1 MQTYCII
8 LAAGNSKRFGDNKDK
23 LFANIYGAPLI
34 FFTLTNILKVFNK
47 NEIFI
52 VINKN
57 LSTKHQSFLKRF
69 TDNKLIYGGNSRFKS
84 LKNAIRYFEKDVN
97 LLIHDAARPN
107 IKKNLIKQIK
117 NEIENSN
124 VYSVIPYTLITDTLK
139 NKKLNKYNSVQRSNF
154 INTQTPQALKLDKN
168 SKKIILSTKTNVTDE
183 SEIFD
188 KSNLKIKYLLGS
200 NTNIKATNKDD
211 LSLINNL
218 LGHSIKIGNA
228 FDIHR
233 ISKGQFLSLGGIKFK
248 SNYSLIGHSDGDV
261 VIHSIIDVL
270 LGALGKKD
278 IGYYFP
284 SSNKIYK
291 NINSV
296 ILLNE
301 IYKKFNLKNIL
312 ILNLDITIISE
323 VVRLEKHKSLIRKN
337 VSKLLNCP
345 VSKIN
350 IKAKSSDQIGII
362 GKSKG
367 IACMASIL
375 IYK

>member
-8 LAAGNSKRFGDNKDK
+8 LAAGNSKRFSDNENK
-23 LFANIYGAPLI
+23 LFSKIYDTPLI
-34 FFTLTNILKVFNK
+34 FFTLSNILKVFNK
-47 NEIFI
+47 KEVFI

-57 LSTKHQSFLKRF
+57 LSKKHQFFLKKF
-69 TDNKLIYGGNSRFKS
+69 TENKLIYGGSSRFKS
-84 LKNAIRYFEKDVN
+84 LKKAIQYFKNDVN

-107 IKKNLIKQIK
+107 IEKGLIKKIK
-117 NEIENSN
+117 KEIENSN
-124 VYSVIPYTLITDTLK
+124 SYSVVPYTLITDTLK
-139 NKKLNKYNSVQRSNF
+139 NKKLNKYSSVKRSQF
-154 INTQTPQALKLDKN
+154 INTQTPQALKLDKTT
-168 SKKIILSTKTNVTDE
+168 KKIISSLQKNVMDE

-188 KSNLKIKYLLGS
+188 KSNLKIKYLSGS
-200 NTNIKATNKDD
+200 NTNIKVTDKND
-211 LSLINNL
+211 LILMKHL

-228 FDIHR
+228 FDIHK
-233 ISKGQFLSLGGIKFK
+233 ISKGKYLSLGGIKFK

-278 IGYYFP
+278 IGHYFP
-284 SSNKIYK
+284 SSKKIYK
-291 NINSV
+291 NINSI

-301 IYKKFNLKNIL
+301 IYKKFNLKSIL

-323 VVRLEKHKSLIRKN
+323 VIRLEKYKSLIRKN
-337 VSKLLNCP
+337 ISKLLNCP

>member
-8 LAAGNSKRFGDNKDK
+8 LAAGNSKRFSNSKNK
-23 LFANIYGAPLI
+23 LFSNILGSPLI
-34 FFTLTNILKVFNK
+34 FFTLTNILKIFNK
-47 NEIFI
+47 NEVFI

-57 LSTKHQSFLKRF
+57 LPKKEQSFLKTFTQNNLIFGGKTRF
-69 TDNKLIYGGNSRFKS
+69 AS
-84 LKNAIRYFEKDVN
+84 LKNAIQYFENDVN

-107 IKKNLIKQIK
+107 INKNLIKKIK
-117 NEIENSN
+117 NEIENDN
-124 VYSVIPYTLITDTLK
+124 MYSVIPYTNITDTLK
-139 NKKLNKYNSVQRSNF
+139 NKKLNKYHSVKRSQF
-154 INTQTPQALKLDKN
+154 INTQTPQALKLNKT
-168 SKKIILSTKTNVTDE
+168 SRKIILSISNNLTDE

-188 KSNLKIKYLLGS
+188 NSKLKIKYLLGS
-200 NTNIKATNKDD
+200 NTNIKVTNKED
-211 LSLINNL
+211 LILIKKL
-218 LGHSIKIGNA
+218 LGHSTRIGNA
-228 FDIHR
+228 FDIHK
-233 ISKGQFLSLGGIKFK
+233 ISKGKFLSLGGIKFK
-248 SNYSLIGHSDGDV
+248 SKYSLIGHSDGDV

-270 LGALGKKD
+270 LGAIGKKD

-284 SSNKIYK
+284 SSNKLYK
-291 NINSV
+291 NIDSV
-296 ILLNE
+296 VLLNE

-323 VVRLEKHKSLIRKN
+323 AIRLEKYKNLIKRN

-345 VSKIN
+345 ISRVN
-350 IKAKSSDQIGII
+350 IKAKSSDQIGVI

>member
-8 LAAGNSKRFGDNKDK
+8 LAAGNNKRFSNTENK
-23 LFANIYGAPLI
+23 LFANIYGSPLI
-34 FFTLTNILKVFNK
+34 FFTLTNILKIFNK
-47 NEIFI
+47 NEIYI

-57 LSTKHQSFLKRF
+57 LPKKQQSFLKKF
-69 TDNKLIYGGNSRFKS
+69 TQNNLIIGGKSRFES
-84 LKNAIRYFEKDVN
+84 LKNAIHCFEKDVN

-107 IKKNLIKQIK
+107 INKNLIKKIK
-117 NEIENSN
+117 NEIESDNT
-124 VYSVIPYTLITDTLK
+124 YSVVPYTHITDTLK
-139 NKKLNKYNSVQRSNF
+139 NKQINKYYSVKRSQF
-154 INTQTPQALKLDKN
+154 INTQTPQALKLNKV
-168 SKKIILSTKTNVTDE
+168 SRKIISSTHKDVTDE

-188 KSNLKIKYLLGS
+188 KFSLKTKYLLGS
-200 NTNIKATNKDD
+200 NTNIKVTNKDD
-211 LSLINNL
+211 LNLIKKL

-228 FDIHR
+228 FDIHK
-233 ISKGQFLSLGGIKFK
+233 ISKGNLLSLGGIKFK
-248 SNYSLIGHSDGDV
+248 SKYSLVGHSDGDV

-270 LGALGKKD
+270 LGAIGKKD

-284 SSNKIYK
+284 SSNKLYK
-291 NINSV
+291 NIDSV

-301 IYKKFNLKNIL
+301 IYKRFNLKNIL
-312 ILNLDITIISE
+312 ILNLDITVISE
-323 VVRLEKHKSLIRKN
+323 AIRLEKYKSSIRKN

-345 VSKIN
+345 LTNVN

>member
-8 LAAGNSKRFGDNKDK
+8 LAAGNSKRFSDNEDK
-23 LFANIYGAPLI
+23 LFSSINGAPLI

-47 NEIFI
+47 NKILI
-52 VINKN
+52 VINKT
-57 LSTKHQSFLKRF
+57 LSKKNQSFLKDF
-69 TDNKLIYGGNSRFKS
+69 TENELIYGGKSRFKS
-84 LKNAIRYFEKDVN
+84 LKNAIKFFENDVN

-107 IKKNLIKQIK
+107 IKKDLIKKIK
-117 NEIENSN
+117 NEIENIN
-124 VYSVIPYTLITDTLK
+124 VHSVIPYTLISDTLK
-139 NKKLNKYNSVQRSNF
+139 NKKFNKYHSVKRSQF
-154 INTQTPQALKLDKN
+154 INTQTPQALKLDKF
-168 SKKIILSTKTNVTDE
+168 SKRIISSTQTDFTDE

-200 NTNIKATNKDD
+200 NANIKVTNKDD
-211 LSLINNL
+211 LSIIKNL

-233 ISKGQFLSLGGIKFK
+233 ISKGKFLSLGGIKFK

-261 VIHSIIDVL
+261 VIHAIIDVL

-284 SSNKIYK
+284 SSNKKYK
-291 NINSV
+291 DINSV
-296 ILLNE
+296 ILLDE
-301 IYKKFNLKNIL
+301 IYKRFNLKNIL

-323 VVRLEKHKSLIRKN
+323 VIRLENYKTLIRKN

-345 VSKIN
+345 ASRIS

>member
-8 LAAGNSKRFGDNKDK
+8 LAAGNSKRFSETENK
-23 LFANIYGAPLI
+23 LFSNIYGAPLI
-34 FFTLTNILKVFNK
+34 FFTLTNILKIFNK
-47 NEIFI
+47 NEIYI

-57 LSTKHQSFLKRF
+57 LPKNQQSFLKTF
-69 TDNKLIYGGNSRFKS
+69 TQNNLIFGGKSRFES
-84 LKNAIRYFEKDVN
+84 LKNAIQYFEKDVN

-107 IKKNLIKQIK
+107 INKNLIKKIK
-117 NEIENSN
+117 NEIESHNA
-124 VYSVIPYTLITDTLK
+124 YSVVPYTNITDTLK
-139 NKKLNKYNSVQRSNF
+139 NKKLKKYHTVKRSQF
-154 INTQTPQALKLDKN
+154 INTQTPQALKLNKV
-168 SKKIILSTKTNVTDE
+168 SRKIISSTHINVTDE

-188 KSNLKIKYLLGS
+188 KFKLKTKYLLGS
-200 NTNIKATNKDD
+200 NTNIKVTNKDD
-211 LSLINNL
+211 LNLIKKL

-228 FDIHR
+228 FDIHK
-233 ISKGQFLSLGGIKFK
+233 ISKGKLLSLGGIKFK
-248 SNYSLIGHSDGDV
+248 SKYSLVGHSDGDV

-270 LGALGKKD
+270 LGAIGKKD

-284 SSNKIYK
+284 SSNKLYK
-291 NINSV
+291 NIDSV

-301 IYKKFNLKNIL
+301 IYKRFNLKNVL

-323 VVRLEKHKSLIRKN
+323 VIRLENYKGSIRKN
-337 VSKLLNCP
+337 ISKLLNCP
-345 VSKIN
+345 LSRVN

-367 IACMASIL
+367 IACIASIL

>member
-8 LAAGNSKRFGDNKDK
+8 LAAGNSKRFSNSENK
-23 LFANIYGAPLI
+23 LFSNIYGSPLI
-34 FFTLTNILKVFNK
+34 FFTLTNILKIFNK
-47 NEIFI
+47 NEVYI
-52 VINKN
+52 VVNKN
-57 LSTKHQSFLKRF
+57 LPKKQQSFLKTF
-69 TDNKLIYGGNSRFKS
+69 TQNNLIFGGKSRFES
-84 LKNAIRYFEKDVN
+84 LKNAIQCFEKDVN

-107 IKKNLIKQIK
+107 INKNLIKKIK
-117 NEIENSN
+117 NEIESDKT
-124 VYSVIPYTLITDTLK
+124 YSVVPYTNITDTLK
-139 NKKLNKYNSVQRSNF
+139 NKKFNKYHSVKRSQF
-154 INTQTPQALKLDKN
+154 INTQTPQALKLNKI
-168 SKKIILSTKTNVTDE
+168 SRKIISSTQQNVTDE

-188 KSNLKIKYLLGS
+188 KFKLKTKYLLGS
-200 NTNIKATNKDD
+200 NTNIKVTNKDD
-211 LSLINNL
+211 LSLIKKL

-228 FDIHR
+228 FDIHK
-233 ISKGQFLSLGGIKFK
+233 ISKGKLLSLGGIKFK

-284 SSNKIYK
+284 SSNKLYK
-291 NINSV
+291 NIDSV
-296 ILLNE
+296 ILLDE

-323 VVRLEKHKSLIRKN
+323 AIRLEKYKSSIRKN

-345 VSKIN
+345 LSRVN

>member
-8 LAAGNSKRFGDNKDK
+8 LAAGNSKRFSNSQNK
-23 LFANIYGAPLI
+23 LFSNIYGAPLI

-47 NEIFI
+47 NELFI
-52 VINKN
+52 VINRN
-57 LSTKHQSFLKRF
+57 LSKKHQSFLNKF
-69 TDNKLIYGGNSRFKS
+69 TENKLIFGGRSRFES
-84 LKNAIRYFEKDVN
+84 LKNAIKYFEKDVN

-107 IKKNLIKQIK
+107 INKDLIKKIK
-117 NEIENSN
+117 NKIENN
-124 VYSVIPYTLITDTLK
+124 NIHSVIPCTHITDTLK
-139 NKKLNKYNSVQRSNF
+139 NKKLNKYHSVNRSQF
-154 INTQTPQALKLDKN
+154 INTQTPQALKLNKT
-168 SKKIILSTKTNVTDE
+168 SRKLILSKSNNITDE

-188 KSNLKIKYLLGS
+188 NSKLKIKYLLGS
-200 NTNIKATNKDD
+200 NTNIKVTNKED
-211 LSLINNL
+211 LILIKKL
-218 LGHSIKIGNA
+218 LGNSIRIGNA
-228 FDIHR
+228 FDIHK
-233 ISKGQFLSLGGIKFK
+233 ISKGKFLSLGGIKFK
-248 SNYSLIGHSDGDV
+248 SKYSLVGHSDGDV

-270 LGALGKKD
+270 LGSIGKKD

-284 SSNKIYK
+284 SSNKLYK

-301 IYKKFNLKNIL
+301 IYRKFNLKNVL

-323 VVRLEKHKSLIRKN
+323 AIRLEKYKSSIRKN

-345 VSKIN
+345 VSRVN

-375 IYK
+375 IFK

>member
-8 LAAGNSKRFGDNKDK
+8 LAAGNSKRFSNNIDK
-23 LFANIYGAPLI
+23 LFSNIYGAPLI

-52 VINKN
+52 VINEN
-57 LSTKHQSFLKRF
+57 LSTKHQSFLRRF

-84 LKNAIRYFEKDVN
+84 LKNAIRYFKKDVN

-117 NEIENSN
+117 NEIENSKT
-124 VYSVIPYTLITDTLK
+124 YSVIPYTLITDTLK
-139 NKKLNKYNSVQRSNF
+139 NRKLNKYKSVQRSNF
-154 INTQTPQALKLDKN
+154 INTQTPQALKLDKI

-200 NTNIKATNKDD
+200 NTNIKVTNKDD

-228 FDIHR
+228 FDIHK

-278 IGYYFP
+278 IGHYFP

-291 NINSV
+291 NISSI

-312 ILNLDITIISE
+312 ILNLDITIITE
-323 VVRLEKHKSLIRKN
+323 AVRLEKYKSLIRKN

-350 IKAKSSDQIGII
+350 IKAKSSDQIGVI

>member
-8 LAAGNSKRFGDNKDK
+8 LAAGNSKRFSNTENK
-23 LFANIYGAPLI
+23 LFSNIYGAPLVS
-34 FFTLTNILKVFNK
+34 FTLTNILKVFNK
-47 NEIFI
+47 NEVFI

-57 LSTKHQSFLKRF
+57 LPKKNQSFLKAF
-69 TDNKLIYGGNSRFKS
+69 TQNNLIIGGKSRFES
-84 LKNAIRYFEKDVN
+84 LKNAIQCFEKDVN
-97 LLIHDAARPN
+97 ILVHDAARPN
-107 IKKNLIKQIK
+107 INKNLIKKIK
-117 NEIENSN
+117 DKIEGND
-124 VYSVIPYTLITDTLK
+124 VYSVVPYTDITDTLK
-139 NKKLNKYNSVQRSNF
+139 NKRLNKYHSVKRSQY
-154 INTQTPQALKLDKN
+154 INTQTPQALKLNKV
-168 SKKIILSTKTNVTDE
+168 SRKIISSTHINVTDE

-188 KSNLKIKYLLGS
+188 KYKLKTKYLPGS
-200 NTNIKATNKDD
+200 NTNIKVTNKDD
-211 LSLINNL
+211 LSLIKKII
-218 LGHSIKIGNA
+218 GHSIKTGNA
-228 FDIHR
+228 FDIHK
-233 ISKGQFLSLGGIKFK
+233 ISKGKFLSLGGIKFK
-248 SNYSLIGHSDGDV
+248 SKYSLVGHSDGDV

-270 LGALGKKD
+270 LGSIGKKD

-284 SSNKIYK
+284 SSNKLYK

-301 IYKKFNLKNIL
+301 IYRKFNLKNVL

-323 VVRLEKHKSLIRKN
+323 AIRLEKYKSSIRKN

-345 VSKIN
+345 VSRVN

-375 IYK
+375 IFK

>member
-1 MQTYCII
+1 
-8 LAAGNSKRFGDNKDK
+8 
-23 LFANIYGAPLI
+23 
-34 FFTLTNILKVFNK
+34 
-47 NEIFI
+47 
-52 VINKN
+52 
-57 LSTKHQSFLKRF
+57 
-69 TDNKLIYGGNSRFKS
+69 
-84 LKNAIRYFEKDVN
+84 
-97 LLIHDAARPN
+97 
-107 IKKNLIKQIK
+107 
-117 NEIENSN
+117 
-124 VYSVIPYTLITDTLK
+124 
-139 NKKLNKYNSVQRSNF
+139 VQRSNF
-154 INTQTPQALKLDKN
+154 INTQTPQALKLDKI

-200 NTNIKATNKDD
+200 NTNIKVTNKDD

-228 FDIHR
+228 FDIHK

-278 IGYYFP
+278 IGHYFP

-291 NINSV
+291 NISSI

-312 ILNLDITIISE
+312 ILNLDITIITE
-323 VVRLEKHKSLIRKN
+323 AVRLEKYKSLIRKN

-350 IKAKSSDQIGII
+350 IKAKSSDQIGVI

>member
-8 LAAGNSKRFGDNKDK
+8 LAAGNSKRFSNSENK
-23 LFANIYGAPLI
+23 LFSNIYGAPLI
-34 FFTLTNILKVFNK
+34 FFTLTNILKIFNK
-47 NEIFI
+47 NEIYI

-57 LSTKHQSFLKRF
+57 LPKKQQSYLKTF
-69 TDNKLIYGGNSRFKS
+69 TQNNLIYGGKSRFES
-84 LKNAIRYFEKDVN
+84 FKNTIQYFEKDVN

-107 IKKNLIKQIK
+107 IDKSLIKKIKKQIK
-117 NEIENSN
+117 NDNTYL
-124 VYSVIPYTLITDTLK
+124 VVPYTNITDTLK
-139 NKKLNKYNSVQRSNF
+139 NKKLNKYHSVKRSQF
-154 INTQTPQALKLDKN
+154 INTQTPQALKLNKV
-168 SKKIILSTKTNVTDE
+168 SRKVISSTHLDVTDE

-188 KSNLKIKYLLGS
+188 KFKLKTKYLLGS
-200 NTNIKATNKDD
+200 STNIKVTNKDD
-211 LSLINNL
+211 LSLIKKL

-228 FDIHR
+228 FDIHK
-233 ISKGQFLSLGGIKFK
+233 ISKGKILLLGGVKFK
-248 SNYSLIGHSDGDV
+248 SKYSLIGHSDGDV

-284 SSNKIYK
+284 SSNKLYK
-291 NINSV
+291 NIDSV

-323 VVRLEKHKSLIRKN
+323 AIRLEKYKNLIRKN

-345 VSKIN
+345 ISRVN

>member
-8 LAAGNSKRFGDNKDK
+8 LAAGNSKRFSHKEDK
-23 LFANIYGAPLI
+23 LFSSVHGVPLI
-34 FFTLTNILKVFNK
+34 FYTLTNILKVFNA

-57 LSTKHQSFLKRF
+57 ISKKHRSFLESF
-69 TDNKLIYGGNSRFKS
+69 TENKLIYGGKTRFKS
-84 LKNAIRYFEKDVN
+84 LKNAIQYFEKDVN

-107 IKKNLIKQIK
+107 IDKELIINVK
-117 NEIENSN
+117 NEIESTN
-124 VYSVIPYTLITDTLK
+124 VYSVVPFIPVTDTLK
-139 NKKLNKYNSVQRSNF
+139 NKKLNKYHSVKRSQF
-154 INTQTPQALKLDKN
+154 INTQTPQALKLDKT
-168 SKKIILSTKTNVTDE
+168 SKKIILSTKKVVTDE

-188 KSNLKIKYLLGS
+188 TSNLKIMYLLGS
-200 NTNIKATNKDD
+200 NMNIKVTNMND
-211 LSLINNL
+211 LSLIKNL
-218 LGHSIKIGNA
+218 LGHSIRIGNA
-228 FDIHR
+228 FDIHK
-233 ISKGQFLSLGGIKFK
+233 IAKGKFLSLGGIKFK
-248 SNYSLIGHSDGDV
+248 SKYSLIGHSDGDV

-270 LGALGKKD
+270 LGAIGKKD

-284 SSNKIYK
+284 SSNKSYK
-291 NINSV
+291 NIDSV
-296 ILLNE
+296 ILLKE
-301 IYKKFNLKNIL
+301 IYKKFNLNSAL

-323 VVRLEKHKSLIRKN
+323 AIRLEKYKNLIRKN

-345 VSKIN
+345 VSSVN

>member
-8 LAAGNSKRFGDNKDK
+8 LAAGNSKRFSDKKNK
-23 LFANIYGAPLI
+23 LFSNIYGSPLI
-34 FFTLTNILKVFNK
+34 FFTLINILKVFTK
-47 NEIFI
+47 SEIFI

-57 LSTKHQSFLKRF
+57 LSKKHQSYLKTF
-69 TDNKLIYGGNSRFKS
+69 TQNNLIIGGKSRFES
-84 LKNAIRYFEKDVN
+84 LRNAIQCFEKDAN

-107 IKKNLIKQIK
+107 INKNLIKKIK
-117 NEIENSN
+117 DEIESNN
-124 VYSVIPYTLITDTLK
+124 VYSVVPYTDITDTLK
-139 NKKLNKYNSVQRSNF
+139 NKKLNKYHSVKRSQF
-154 INTQTPQALKLDKN
+154 INTQTPQALKLN
-168 SKKIILSTKTNVTDE
+168 NVSRKIISSTRINVTDE

-188 KSNLKIKYLLGS
+188 KYKFKTKYLLGS
-200 NTNIKATNKDD
+200 NTNIKVTNKND
-211 LSLINNL
+211 LSLIKKL
-218 LGHSIKIGNA
+218 LGHSIKTGNA
-228 FDIHR
+228 FDIHK
-233 ISKGQFLSLGGIKFK
+233 ISKGNFLSLGGIKFK
-248 SNYSLIGHSDGDV
+248 SKYSLVGHSDGDV

-270 LGALGKKD
+270 LGSIGKKD

-284 SSNKIYK
+284 SSNKLYK

-301 IYKKFNLKNIL
+301 IYKRFKLKNIL

-323 VVRLEKHKSLIRKN
+323 AIRLEKHKSSIRKN

-345 VSKIN
+345 VSRVN

-362 GKSKG
+362 GRSKG

>member
-8 LAAGNSKRFGDNKDK
+8 LAAGNSKRFSYTEDK
-23 LFANIYGAPLI
+23 LFSKIYGTPLI
-34 FFTLTNILKVFNK
+34 FFTLSNILEVFNK
-47 NEIFI
+47 KEIFI

-57 LSTKHQSFLKRF
+57 LSKKHQSFLKKF
-69 TDNKLIYGGNSRFKS
+69 TENKLIYGGNTRFKS
-84 LKNAIRYFEKDVN
+84 LKNAIQYFKKDVN

-107 IKKNLIKQIK
+107 IKKDLIKKVK
-117 NEIENSN
+117 NEIESSN
-124 VYSVIPYTLITDTLK
+124 VYSVVPYTLISDTLK
-139 NKKLNKYNSVQRSNF
+139 NKKLNKYNSVKRSQF
-154 INTQTPQALKLDKN
+154 INTQTPQALKLDKS
-168 SKKIILSTKTNVTDE
+168 SKKVISSIQSNVMDE

-188 KSNLKIKYLLGS
+188 ESNLKIKYLLGS
-200 NTNIKATNKDD
+200 NTNIKVTNKDD
-211 LSLINNL
+211 LSLIKKL

-228 FDIHR
+228 FDIHK
-233 ISKGQFLSLGGIKFK
+233 ISKGKFLSLGGIKFK

-278 IGYYFP
+278 IGNYFP
-284 SSNKIYK
+284 SSNKLYK
-291 NINSV
+291 NIDSV

-301 IYKKFNLKNIL
+301 IYKKFNLRNVL
-312 ILNLDITIISE
+312 ILNLDVTIISE
-323 VVRLEKHKSLIRKN
+323 AIRLEKYKSSIRKN

-345 VSKIN
+345 LSRVN

>member
-8 LAAGNSKRFGDNKDK
+8 LAAGKSKRFSGNNNK
-23 LFANIYGAPLI
+23 LFSNIYGAPLI
-34 FFTLTNILKVFNK
+34 FFTLTNILRVFNK
-47 NEIFI
+47 DEVFI

-57 LSTKHQSFLKRF
+57 LSLKHQSFLKKF
-69 TDNKLIYGGNSRFKS
+69 TENKLIYGGTSRFNS
-84 LKNAIRYFEKDVN
+84 LKNAIRNFNNDVN

-107 IKKNLIKQIK
+107 IKKDLIKKIK
-117 NEIENSN
+117 NEIENDN
-124 VYSVIPYTLITDTLK
+124 VNSVIPYSLITDTLK
-139 NKKLNKYNSVQRSNF
+139 SKKLNKYHSVNRSQF
-154 INTQTPQALKLDKN
+154 INTQTPQALKLNKA
-168 SKKIILSTKTNVTDE
+168 SRKIIFSTSNNVTDE

-188 KSNLKIKYLLGS
+188 NSNLKIKYLIGS
-200 NTNIKATNKDD
+200 NTNIKVTNKED
-211 LSLINNL
+211 LILIKKL
-218 LGHSIKIGNA
+218 LGHSTRIGNA
-228 FDIHR
+228 FDIHK
-233 ISKGQFLSLGGIKFK
+233 ISKGKFLSLGGIKFK
-248 SNYSLIGHSDGDV
+248 SKYSLIGHSDGDV

-270 LGALGKKD
+270 LGAIGKKD

-284 SSNKIYK
+284 SSNKLYK
-291 NINSV
+291 NIDSV
-296 ILLNE
+296 VLLNE

-323 VVRLEKHKSLIRKN
+323 AIRLEKYKNLIKRN

-345 VSKIN
+345 ISRVN

>member
-8 LAAGNSKRFGDNKDK
+8 LAAGNSKRFSNKNDK
-23 LFANIYGAPLI
+23 LFSNIHGSPLI
-34 FFTLTNILKVFNK
+34 FFTLTNILKVFKK

-57 LSTKHQSFLKRF
+57 LSKKHQFFLKTF
-69 TDNKLIYGGNSRFKS
+69 TDNKLIHGGTSRFKS
-84 LKNAIRYFEKDVN
+84 LKNATNYFNKDVN

-107 IKKNLIKQIK
+107 IKKDLIKKIK
-117 NEIENSN
+117 NEIENMN
-124 VYSVIPYTLITDTLK
+124 VNVVVPYTLITDTLK
-139 NKKLNKYNSVQRSNF
+139 NKKMNKYYTVKRSQF
-154 INTQTPQALKLDKN
+154 INTQTPQALKLDKT
-168 SKKIILSTKTNVTDE
+168 SREIISSTRNDTTDE

-188 KSNLKIKYLLGS
+188 KSKLKIKYLLGS
-200 NTNIKATNKDD
+200 NKNIKVTNKDD
-211 LSLINNL
+211 LGLIKNL

-233 ISKGQFLSLGGIKFK
+233 ISKGKFLSLGGIKFK

-261 VIHSIIDVL
+261 VIHAIIDVL

-284 SSNKIYK
+284 SSNKLYK

-301 IYKKFNLKNIL
+301 IYKRFKLKNVL

-323 VVRLEKHKSLIRKN
+323 AIRLEKYKSSIRKN

-345 VSKIN
+345 VSRVN

-362 GKSKG
+362 GRSKG